1 MQHRL
6 FFLIMTIAE
15 LSLVFTADKKI
26 TIFIIGDSTAA
37 NKDTSGGKQERGWGQ
52 MFQSN
57 FNENFVVVDNH
68 AVNGRST
75 KSFLD
80 EGRWDVVKKLIKK
93 GDYVMIQFGHNDA
106 KDEEAR
112 HTDPGT
118 TFDANLK
125 KYATETSKL
134 GGIPILMSPVVRRKW
149 KNGALVDTHGDY
161 RLRAKIVADS
171 LKVHYIDGNAI
182 TEKLEKNLGEEG
194 SKRLHLIF
202 APGEQ
207 AAYPAGIEDNTHYNV
222 YGATIVAKLFAE
234 ALVKEVP
241 DLSKYLKQ

>member
-1 MQHRL
+1 MSQKI
-6 FFLIMTIAE
+6 FFLILTFIQ
-15 LSLVFTADKKI
+15 LSFVLNADKAI
-26 TIFIIGDSTAA
+26 TIFVVGDSTAA

-52 MFQSN
+52 MFQNN
-57 FNENFVVVDNH
+57 FNKNFVVVDNH

-80 EGRWDVVKKLIKK
+80 EGRWDTVKKLIKK

-106 KDEEAR
+106 KNEEAR

-134 GGIPILMSPVVRRKW
+134 GGIPVLMSPVVRRNW
-149 KNGALVDTHGDY
+149 KNGVLVDTHGDY
-161 RLRAKIVADS
+161 RLRAKIVAES

-182 TEKLEKNLGEEG
+182 TEKLEKNLGEER

-207 AAYPAGIEDNTHYNV
+207 AAYPDGIEDNTHYSV
-222 YGATIVAKLFAE
+222 YGATVVAKLFAE
-234 ALVKEVP
+234 AFVKEVP
-241 DLSKYLKQ
+241 DLSKYLKK